1 MLLACVV
8 LIDLA
13 IYITVALG
21 ASGAKW
27 MSPLAEKI
35 TTRLVGLLLAALAAQ
50 FLFNGL
56 KGKQGLLGRE
66 SSWSQTSSFGST

>member
-1 MLLACVV
+1 MTL
-8 LIDLA
+8 
-13 IYITVALG
+13 ALG

-27 MSPLAEKI
+27 MSPRAEKI

-56 KGKQGLLGRE
+56 KGEQGLLGRE
-66 SSWSQTSSFGST
+66 SS

>member
-13 IYITVALG
+13 SYITVALG

-27 MSPLAEKI
+27 MSPLAERI
-35 TTRLVGLLLAALAAQ
+35 MNSLMGLLPAALAVQ
-50 FLFNGL
+50 FLFNRL
-56 KGKQGLLGRE
+56 KGEQGLLGR
-66 SSWSQTSSFGST
+66 SSS

>member
-13 IYITVALG
+13 SYITVALG

-35 TTRLVGLLLAALAAQ
+35 TTRVMGLFPATY
-50 FLFNGL
+50 
-56 KGKQGLLGRE
+56 
-66 SSWSQTSSFGST
+66 SQYNSCSMG

>member
-13 IYITVALG
+13 SYITVALG
-21 ASGAKW
+21 FSDVKW

-35 TTRLVGLLLAALAAQ
+35 TPRLMGLLQATH
-50 FLFNGL
+50 
-56 KGKQGLLGRE
+56 
-66 SSWSQTSSFGST
+66 SQYKSYSPD